1 LALAVEYG
9 QSIDAVAHEVQRQV
23 ISELRDAVGLQHLH
37 VTVNVDD
44 VLR

>member
-1 LALAVEYG
+1 VEYG
-9 QSIDAVAHEVQRQV
+9 WSIDAVAHEVQRQV
-23 ISELRDAVGLQHLH
+23 ISELRDAVGSQHLS